1 MINEIVKIPL
11 ENTLTSTFNS
21 RERKINTEIQ
31 KLIDSYAQR
40 GFTVVNREITTK
52 TSTHA
57 AVKFT
62 LQKMF
67 RGA

>member
-1 MINEIVKIPL
+1 MITELVKIPL
-11 ENTLTSTFNS
+11 ENTLNCTFNT

-40 GFTVVNREITTK
+40 GFTVINREITTK
-52 TSTHA
+52 TATHA

-62 LQKMF
+62 LQRMF
-67 RGA
+67 RA

>member
-1 MINEIVKIPL
+1 MITEIVKIPL
-11 ENTLTSTFNS
+11 ENTINSSFNS
-21 RERKINTEIQ
+21 REKKINTEIQ
-31 KLIDSYAQR
+31 KLIDSYGNR

-67 RGA
+67 RA